1 MISSPLRLPV
11 SVVVLATGLSG
22 CFLDTQKYP
31 GMLTPQ
37 SNPLPDGAKSA
48 FGRGAEEAFVIRHS
62 DPVRVRIAET
72 NSVYD
77 LSFYEK
83 RTLIPAGSW
92 VFAGPEG
99 YAEVLLPGDTQV
111 ALHGRGTGVVGSE
124 SRREPVF
131 TLLDVTAA
139 SVSFG
144 ETGQVELPGGAI
156 LEASSGPFSVET
168 IHDRLI
174 RVRNRSNQVG
184 RVDYRD
190 EVIRLEPSETVEL
203 AVLSDFST
211 PFEVDP
217 STRAVESSAGRIAL
231 RGEVEVLSSGAGTV
245 LRATGTSEVE
255 GLGLRLQL
263 RPGDEV
269 RLESLGAADGDL

>member
-1 MISSPLRLPV
+1 MISSPLRITL
-11 SVVVLATGLSG
+11 SAFTLATGLSG
-22 CFLDTQKYP
+22 CFLDTQKFP

-203 AVLSDFST
+203 ALLSDFST

-231 RGEVEVLSSGAGTV
+231 RGEVEVLSSGAGTL
-245 LRATGTSEVE
+245 LRASGTSEVE

-263 RPGDEV
+263 SPGDEV

>member
-99 YAEVLLPGDTQV
+99 YAEVLLPGDPQV

-203 AVLSDFST
+203 ALLSDFST

-217 STRAVESSAGRIAL
+217 STRAIESSAGRIAL

>member
-1 MISSPLRLPV
+1 MTCPLRHLPLLPV
-11 SVVVLATGLSG
+11 VLVAALSG

-31 GMLTPQ
+31 GMLTPETV
-37 SNPLPDGAKSA
+37 PLPDGAKTA

-62 DPVRVRIAET
+62 DPVRVRLAES

-111 ALHGRGTGVVGSE
+111 ALHGRGTGVIGSE

-139 SVSFG
+139 SIRFG
-144 ETGQVELPGGAI
+144 ETGRVQLPGGAI

-203 AVLSDFST
+203 ALLSDFST

-217 STRAVESSAGRIAL
+217 STRAVESPAGRIAL
-231 RGEVEVLSSGAGTV
+231 RGQVEVLSSGAGTV

-263 RPGDEV
+263 SPGDEV
-269 RLESLGAADGDL
+269 RLEALGGNGSDL

>member
-1 MISSPLRLPV
+1 MNSSPLRLPC
-11 SVVVLATGLSG
+11 SAAALAAGLSG

-37 SNPLPDGAKSA
+37 TNPLPEGAKWA
-48 FGRGAEEAFVIRHS
+48 FGRGSEEAFVIRHS

-99 YAEVLLPGDTQV
+99 YAEILLPGDTQV

-124 SRREPVF
+124 SRREPIF
-131 TLLDVTAA
+131 TLLDVTGAT
-139 SVSFG
+139 VSFG
-144 ETGQVELPGGAI
+144 EAGQVELPGGAI
-156 LEASSGPFSVET
+156 LEGSSGPFWVET
-168 IHDRLI
+168 IHHRLI
-174 RVRNRSNQVG
+174 RVRNRSNQIG

-203 AVLSDFST
+203 ALLSDFST
-211 PFEVDP
+211 PFELDP
-217 STRAVESSAGRIAL
+217 STREVDSPAGRIAL
-231 RGEVEVLSSGAGTV
+231 RGQVEVLSAGSGSV

-255 GLGLRLQL
+255 GLGLRLEL
-263 RPGDEV
+263 DPGDEV
-269 RLESLGAADGDL
+269 RLESLGPASSDQ

>member
-1 MISSPLRLPV
+1 
-11 SVVVLATGLSG
+11 VVLATGLSG
-22 CFLDTQKYP
+22 CFLDTQKFP

-203 AVLSDFST
+203 ALLSDFST

>member
-1 MISSPLRLPV
+1 MIPSPLRLPM
-11 SVVVLATGLSG
+11 LAAALAASLSG

-37 SNPLPDGAKSA
+37 SNPLPEGAKWS
-48 FGRGAEEAFVIRHS
+48 FGRGSEEAFVIRHS

-77 LSFYEK
+77 LSFYKK
-83 RTLIPAGSW
+83 RTLVPAGSW

-99 YAEVLLPGDTQV
+99 YAEILLPGDTQV

-124 SRREPVF
+124 SRREPIF
-131 TLLDVTAA
+131 TLLDVTDAA
-139 SVSFG
+139 VSFG
-144 ETGQVELPGGAI
+144 ESGQVELPGGAI
-156 LEASSGPFSVET
+156 LEGSSGPFWVET
-168 IHDRLI
+168 IHHRLI

-203 AVLSDFST
+203 ALLSDFST
-211 PFEVDP
+211 PFELDP
-217 STRAVESSAGRIAL
+217 STRAVESPAGRIAL
-231 RGEVEVLSSGAGTV
+231 RGQVEVLSSGTGTI
-245 LRATGTSEVE
+245 LRATGTSEAE
-255 GLGLRLQL
+255 GLGLRLEL
-263 RPGDEV
+263 KPGEEV
-269 RLESLGAADGDL
+269 RLEPLGPAGSEQ

>member
-1 MISSPLRLPV
+1 MAA
-11 SVVVLATGLSG
+11 VVLATGLSG

-203 AVLSDFST
+203 ALLSDFST

-217 STRAVESSAGRIAL
+217 STRAVESPAGRIAL

-255 GLGLRLQL
+255 GLGLRLELQ
-263 RPGDEV
+263 PGDEV

>member
-22 CFLDTQKYP
+22 CFLDTQKFP